1 MTTLT
6 PPYTH
11 LHKSPHRIL
20 RVLPILIAATLFC
33 SCTDDSKKEE
43 SCTQDKCEG
52 WCGDLQTDAQHC
64 GNCETDCTVYEGV
77 TGTCSEGKCVFT
89 AALCKDETD
98 SSGNVTQRKKICIK
112 DGNPVCADIDNDPNN
127 CGECGEQCDQD
138 KTSCIRGKCTPK
150 SKCPDEVNYLR
161 CHFNAETQQYETA
174 GESETDFECLSIQND
189 SRYCGWKSCENNEH
203 IESCTEQQSC
213 KDGTCKSFEATCDGT
228 NSLTCKTDDD
238 IKCINKA
245 GESTCGAKSCDKDG
259 LGKACE
265 GDLVCLNTNGDCG
278 CPDGLVQSGNTCID
292 PNDNE
297 TCGATKENPNGEDC
311 AENNRYCHH
320 GTCLCAPPLVECGGT
335 CIDPMT
341 DNTYCGANA
350 QCDES
355 SYNSCAE
362 SNMKCSE
369 GECVCKNDNE
379 AYCEGECVN
388 NSWKRYCG
396 ARGKCNSNDPNSN
409 NFRGYNCTVG
419 DKCVQINQDEEVKF
433 SCQCYGTDIY
443 DPKSGKCIKIS
454 SDAEA
459 CGEKMVNCK
468 LRFGEEATCYNGKC
482 ECPHNWLTIENDDN
496 GNTVGWYH
504 DSEHPYICIDTL
516 FDSRYC
522 GASIESKGMNCEE
535 NNQMCIDGVCVNIDD
550 ADDITCYKGGGTTLC
565 NDIKACFY
573 FNHRNTSSC
582 SECKDNRCIMNG
594 QTLVYDGCQGVVG
607 VHCDC
612 DKASKYEVKIDGA
625 YQCVSI
631 ETDKLNIE
639 KCSDGDKTCT
649 DEFKCKSGWAN
660 PDLEKLNSDKSFG
673 AEDVLPGTVGAV
685 GCNIPL
691 DTLDNCG
698 SVGTSCALHKDDKM
712 HYANAA
718 CNNGQCA
725 YTCEGSYRD
734 CNPDIP
740 GCEVDIMNNPNKNG
754 ICGTCNNTC
763 AGDKICQN
771 GKCCYGEGTIH
782 DGVKSSNCCN
792 GLSKYRKCAGSY
804 LGVCIDYE
812 YQCAAGAPDANWEK
826 I

>member
-1 MTTLT
+1 M
-6 PPYTH
+6 
-11 LHKSPHRIL
+11 
-20 RVLPILIAATLFC
+20 
-33 SCTDDSKKEE
+33 
-43 SCTQDKCEG
+43 
-52 WCGDLQTDAQHC
+52 
-64 GNCETDCTVYEGV
+64 
-77 TGTCSEGKCVFT
+77 TGTCSEGQCVFT

-292 PNDNE
+292 PNDNA
-297 TCGATKENPNGEDC
+297 TCGATEANPNGVNCE
-311 AENNRYCHH
+311 ANNRYCHH

-335 CIDPMT
+335 CVDPMT

-350 QCDES
+350 KCEAS
-355 SYNSCAE
+355 SYTSC
-362 SNMKCSE
+362 
-369 GECVCKNDNE
+369 DNE
-379 AYCEGECVN
+379 YEKCKGGICVIAKENYVYCDGYYLDVTGPG
-388 NSWKRYCG
+388 YCG
-396 ARGKCNSNDPNSN
+396 ARGRCNSNDPESD
-409 NFRGYNCTVG
+409 NFRGYDCYAAN
-419 DKCVQINQDEEVKF
+419 CVQTIQDEKITF
-433 SCQCYGTDIY
+433 NC
-443 DPKSGKCIKIS
+443 KCFDETRVFNAELNECIDIS
-454 SDAEA
+454 SDVEA

-468 LRFGEEATCYNGKC
+468 LRFGEEAICRNGEC
-482 ECPHNWLTIENDDN
+482 ECRGGCLKIENDEN
-496 GNTVGWYH
+496 GNSVEWYH
-504 DSEHPYICIDTL
+504 DSEHPYKCIDVL
-516 FDSRYC
+516 RDNRYC
-522 GASIESKGMNCEE
+522 GATKESKGMNCE
-535 NNQMCIDGVCVNIDD
+535 NSNQICVKGKCIDVNEQECRNAGGVLCDNKRCVQIFLNNMN
-550 ADDITCYKGGGTTLC
+550 GC
-565 NDIKACFY
+565 N
-573 FNHRNTSSC
+573 
-582 SECKDNRCIMNG
+582 ECKDDRCVLHGETIE
-594 QTLVYDGCQGVVG
+594 YDGCKGVVG

-612 DKASKYEVKIDGA
+612 DSAGKYEVKINGS
-625 YQCVSI
+625 YQCVNI
-631 ETDKLNIE
+631 DTEELNIE
-639 KCSDGDKTCT
+639 KCSSDKSCSHG
-649 DEFKCKSGWAN
+649 FKCKSGWAN
-660 PDLEKLNSDKSFG
+660 PDLETLHSDKSFR
-673 AEDVLPGTVGAV
+673 AQDVLPGTAGAV

-698 SVGTSCALHKDDKM
+698 SVGTRCALHKDDKM

-718 CNNGQCA
+718 CNNGQCD

-740 GCEVDIMNNPNKNG
+740 GCEVDIMNNPIKNG
-754 ICGTCNNTC
+754 ICGTCNNSCT
-763 AGDKICQN
+763 GDKICQN
-771 GKCCYGEGTIH
+771 GNCCYGEGTIH

-812 YQCAAGAPDANWEK
+812 YQCAAGALDANWEK